1 MCELHYNDGNFYKVA
16 DAVIATLH
24 KANLFFETM
33 KPWELKK
40 NPSSAEQL
48 NAVLHITLE
57 TLRVCGILLQPM
69 IPRLAGN
76 LLNKINVPI
85 DRRSFEC
92 SKRLSW
98 NYRGFAA
105 VPLTVD
111 KTVLFK
117 RIILDKEA
125 KVKTNKAQ

>member
-1 MCELHYNDGNFYKVA
+1 MA

-57 TLRVCGILLQPM
+57 TLKVCGILLQPM
-69 IPRLAGN
+69 IPRLAEN
-76 LLNKINVPI
+76 LLNKINVPK

-92 SKRLSW
+92 SKSLSW
-98 NYRGFAA
+98 NYAGFAT
-105 VPLTVD
+105 VPLATD
-111 KTVLFK
+111 KSVLFR
-117 RIILDKEA
+117 RIVLDKEP
-125 KVKTNKAQ
+125 KVKAKKG